1 MNYLSTYISRVQ
13 IMKLRTYQHDAVEAT
28 LNSLRRGCNPVVAVP
43 TGGGK
48 SAIAAALVD
57 RFRSKGGYTLLL
69 THNRELISQNY
80 KTLGRYSNTDGVGV
94 YCAGLGRRDV
104 GSVATY
110 ASIQSI
116 YTKLDILPEPDIL
129 CIDECQLVTPSD
141 SNAKMYNA
149 VLSRFHNA
157 RRIGL
162 SATPYRYD
170 TGLVYKGEG
179 CWFDDLAIDIKF
191 NDLVTQKYLS
201 PLVGI
206 LTATHL
212 ELEEVDVTNG
222 DYDSSQV
229 DALITEQWLKELLR
243 NVINLATDRR
253 AWIMFSPSVRVAALS
268 ARIASEMGVK
278 ADFVYGGDSGRFDK
292 LKRWEAGETTLMVN
306 CQILTTG
313 YDRPDIDVIIDCA
326 PTESLGKHI
335 QKLGRGA
342 RIADGKK
349 NCLVIDACGNLQR
362 LGSISQE
369 DNFYRQKPNGETEP
383 GEIIPRKSREPRR
396 VLPGVRS
403 LVPLDP
409 TSGEQARDGAML
421 TLQVHATSAVVLATR
436 RNPQQPSI
444 MVKYACTTPEGAR
457 IDASYFVEPENP
469 TDATENFFNNRRL
482 AVRLPCPASK
492 IIWAVRNAPAP
503 AQVIARK
510 SGRYWNVQCELP

>member
-1 MNYLSTYISRVQ
+1 
-13 IMKLRTYQHDAVEAT
+13 MKLRDYQQGAFDAT
-28 LNSLRRGCNPVVAVP
+28 LASLRNGRNPVVAVP

-57 RFRSKGGYTLLL
+57 RFRSRGGYSLLL

-80 KTLGRYSNTDGVGV
+80 KTLARYSNTEGVGV
-94 YCAGLGRRDV
+94 YCAGLGKWDI
-104 GSVATY
+104 GSAATY

-116 YTKLDILPEPDIL
+116 YTKLDRIPEPSAIL
-129 CIDECQLVTPSD
+129 VDECQLVTPSD

-149 VLSRFHNA
+149 VLHHFPNA

-191 NDLVTQKYLS
+191 IDLVNHGYLS
-201 PLVGI
+201 PLVGV

-212 ELEEVDVTNG
+212 ELEELDVSAG
-222 DYDSSQV
+222 EYDSSQV

-243 NVINLATDRR
+243 NAVTLAAGRR
-253 AWIMFSPSVRVAALS
+253 AWIMFSPSVRAAALS
-268 ARIASEMGVK
+268 ARIATEMGVK
-278 ADFVYGGDSGRFDK
+278 ADFVYGGDPERFDK

-342 RIADGKK
+342 RISDKK
-349 NCLVIDACGNLQR
+349 TNCLVIDACGNLQR
-362 LGSISQE
+362 LGSISQ
-369 DNFYRQKPNGETEP
+369 DNKFYRQKPNGDLEP
-383 GEIIPRKSREPRR
+383 GEIIPRKPREPRK
-396 VLPGVRS
+396 VYPGVRT
-403 LVPLDP
+403 LAVLDP
-409 TSGEQARDGAML
+409 TSGEQARDGAEL
-421 TLQVHATSAVVLATR
+421 RVQVHNVNAVAMNTR
-436 RNPQQPSI
+436 RGPRLMI
-444 MVKYACTTPEGAR
+444 MYACTTSENAR
-457 IDASYFVEPENP
+457 IDATLFLDTEKP
-469 TDATENFFNNRRL
+469 DAVAQRFFADRAL
-482 AVRLPCPASK
+482 AVTLPVDPRK
-492 IIWAVRNAPAP
+492 IGWMLKGAARPEYITV
-503 AQVIARK
+503 RK
-510 SGRYWNVQCELP
+510 SDRYWNTTAEHFSMNI